1 MDKVKVALAIL
12 RKHHFWFLCGTV
24 VLLALAIWFMATSD
38 LVAQFN
44 SRKSALESAKSSA
57 QAVLAKTDHPNQGT
71 VDATLATTQKLKANV
86 FETWRFLHADQ
97 KSKNQWPRELG
108 QDFLDMINSLGP
120 DEEIPPQY
128 LERYHNFIIRHFP
141 ALFELLDIRLP
152 AQLDEQGNVMT
163 DANGRP
169 LRIDPFAT
177 PGTGMNMGASMES
190 RRNTADGPR
199 WVGKVVWN
207 DTDLR
212 RVKSAFDWVARPNS
226 QQIRLAQEDLWVY
239 EALLRIIRSTN
250 EGATRHEYAA
260 IKRLEIL
267 EIGRAAADSFQKSA
281 TRVLGKAL
289 VQSQATGEGMGMEG
303 GMGMSADSM
312 MSEGGGE
319 GPGNRMPSPLDFR
332 YVDHNL
338 KPLASAAEA
347 PFAEFKMMPIH
358 MVLTIDQRK
367 IPKLLVNC
375 ANSSMPVEVRMLSLN
390 PGQGR
395 TVSLDRFLAMAA
407 GAGESEGG
415 MGGMGEMGGMGGG
428 FGGMRGGFDGMGV
441 MEGGNYGGMRGMGG
455 EAGMMGEGQ
464 ARGEEAFMP
473 GRFDVPVEIH
483 GIIYIFN
490 PPDLAKLGTGVA
502 DNQSAEAA
510 ASAAAPVGA
519 AVAPPAEAAPPAAP
533 APATVPG
540 EAPAAAPG
548 AAPAAPPGGPAAPAA
563 PIAPAAAPVAPAAPA
578 AAPAPAGGPASA
590 PAAVPGTTP

>member
-12 RKHHFWFLCGTV
+12 RKHHFWFLCGIV
-24 VLLALAIWFMATSD
+24 VLVAFAVWLLATNN
-38 LVAQFN
+38 LVAQFDT
-44 SRKSALESAKSSA
+44 RKSALESAKSSA
-57 QAVLAKTDHPNQGT
+57 QAVSAKTDHPNQGT

-97 KSKNQWPRELG
+97 KTKNQWPRELG
-108 QDFLDMINSLGP
+108 QDFLDMIHSLGSE
-120 DEEIPPQY
+120 EEIPPQY

-177 PGTGMNMGASMES
+177 PGTGMNMGGGMES

-303 GMGMSADSM
+303 GMGMSGDPM

-319 GPGNRMPSPLDFR
+319 GMGNRMPSPLDFR

-338 KPLASAAEA
+338 KPLASTAEA

-358 MVLTIDQRK
+358 MILTIDQRK

-395 TVSLDRFLAMAA
+395 TISLDRFLAMAA
-407 GAGESEGG
+407 GAGEGES
-415 MGGMGEMGGMGGG
+415 GMGEIGGG
-428 FGGMRGGFDGMGV
+428 YGGMRGGYGG
-441 MEGGNYGGMRGMGG
+441 MEGVEGGGYGGMRGMRG
-455 EAGMMGEGQ
+455 ETGMMGEGQ
-464 ARGEEAFMP
+464 VRGDEAFMP
-473 GRFDVPVEIH
+473 GRFDLPVEIH

-502 DNQSAEAA
+502 DNQSAG
-510 ASAAAPVGA
+510 AAPVGA
-519 AVAPPAEAAPPAAP
+519 TVTPLADAVPAAGP

-540 EAPAAAPG
+540 AAPATAPG
-548 AAPAAPPGGPAAPAA
+548 AAPPAPPGGPAA
-563 PIAPAAAPVAPAAPA
+563 A
-578 AAPAPAGGPASA
+578 AAPAEPAGTPAPAPAPPSTPA
-590 PAAVPGTTP
+590 PQPAAVPGATP